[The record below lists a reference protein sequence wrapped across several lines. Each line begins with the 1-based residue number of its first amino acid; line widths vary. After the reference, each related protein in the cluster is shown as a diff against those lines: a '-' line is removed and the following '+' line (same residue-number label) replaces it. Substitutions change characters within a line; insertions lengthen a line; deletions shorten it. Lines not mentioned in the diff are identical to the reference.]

1 MHDMSPAGKGRLH
14 REWTQNAIELALKG
28 HWREA
33 IRVNES
39 ILNLF
44 PTDVEAQNRLG
55 RAYFELGQYPAAMAA
70 YRAALAI
77 DPNNAI
83 ARKNI
88 RRLESLTAST
98 APPTKRS
105 TERIEPYLFL
115 GEMGKTVVT
124 TLQRLAP
131 PAVLAGFA
139 AGDPVILSVDKGRLQ
154 VVAENGQVLGQIE
167 PNLSRRLIN
176 LQKAGNRYVAA
187 LTTVNDHEVR
197 VFIREVYR
205 HPSQAGRPS
214 FPVEEEKAPRPYA
227 KRFVRYLEE
236 DEDLL
241 DLALEEEEE
250 EDLDLEIIAEEE
262 VDLFEDAE
270 DLVTDDEDLE
280 DVNDEEE

>member
-1 MHDMSPAGKGRLH
+1 MNDMSPGGKGRLH
-14 REWTQNAIELALKG
+14 REWTQNAIDLALKG

-44 PTDVEAQNRLG
+44 PRDVEARNRLG
-55 RAYFELGQYPAAMAA
+55 KAYFELGQYQAAMEA
-70 YRAALAI
+70 YRATLEV
-77 DPNNAI
+77 DPNNTI

-88 RRLESLTAST
+88 RRLESLVAGA

-105 TERIEPYLFL
+105 TERIEPQLFL
-115 GEMGKTVVT
+115 GEIGKTVVT
-124 TLQRLAP
+124 TLQQPAP
-131 PAVLAGFA
+131 ADVLAGFA
-139 AGDPVILSVDKGRLQ
+139 AGDPVILRPDKGRLQ
-154 VVAENGQVLGQIE
+154 VVAENGQVLGLIE
-167 PNLSRRLIN
+167 PGLSRRIIN

-187 LTTVNDHEVR
+187 LTTVNDHEVK

-214 FPVEEEKAPRPYA
+214 FPVEEEKTPRPYA

-250 EDLDLEIIAEEE
+250 EDLDLEIIAEDE
-262 VDLFEDAE
+262 VELFEDAE

-280 DVNDEEE
+280 DVGDE

>member
-1 MHDMSPAGKGRLH
+1 MNDMSPGGKGRLH
-14 REWTQNAIELALKG
+14 REWTQNAIDLALKG

-44 PTDVEAQNRLG
+44 PRDVEARNRLG
-55 RAYFELGQYPAAMAA
+55 KAYFELGQYQAAMEA
-70 YRAALAI
+70 YRATLEV
-77 DPNNAI
+77 DPNNTI

-88 RRLESLTAST
+88 RRLESLVAGA

-105 TERIEPYLFL
+105 TERIEPQLFL
-115 GEMGKTVVT
+115 GEIGKTVVT
-124 TLQRLAP
+124 ILQQPAP
-131 PAVLAGFA
+131 ADVLAGFA
-139 AGDPVILSVDKGRLQ
+139 AGDPVILRPDKGRLQ
-154 VVAENGQVLGQIE
+154 VVAENGQVLGLIE
-167 PNLSRRLIN
+167 PGLSRRIIN

-187 LTTVNDHEVR
+187 LTTVNDHEVK

-250 EDLDLEIIAEEE
+250 EDLDLEIIAEDE
-262 VDLFEDAE
+262 VELFEDAE

-280 DVNDEEE
+280 DVGDE